1 MLENAT
7 AYYLSLTDKERF
19 EFLALL
25 SFHLSEI
32 ARGSYPEAGQSTEV
46 ALRQLRAYNEMLHVI
61 AKQLLTEIRD
71 MALGYPHDVFL
82 QVLLEDAQ
90 HGGCAESL
98 SWAIDKCLTVAT
110 GGVGLKSKAQGEQP

>member
-7 AYYLSLTDKERF
+7 AYYLSLTDKERI

-32 ARGSYPEAGQSTEV
+32 ARGSYPEAGQDTGAS
-46 ALRQLRAYNEMLHVI
+46 LRQLRAYNEMLHVI
-61 AKQLLTEIRD
+61 AKQLLAGLRGMTV
-71 MALGYPHDVFL
+71 GYPHDVFL

-98 SWAIDKCLTVAT
+98 SWAIDKCLMVAN
-110 GGVGLKSKAQGEQP
+110 GRKRV

>member
-7 AYYLSLTDKERF
+7 VYYLSLTDKERI
-19 EFLALL
+19 EFLVLL

-32 ARGSYPEAGQSTEV
+32 ARGSYPEAGQSTE
-46 ALRQLRAYNEMLHVI
+46 ASLRQLRAYNEMLHVI
-61 AKQLLTEIRD
+61 AKQLLAGLRGTPV
-71 MALGYPHDVFL
+71 GYPHDVFL

-98 SWAIDKCLTVAT
+98 SWAIDKCLMVAH
-110 GGVGLKSKAQGEQP
+110 GRKRV